1 MAAVIIGV
9 DPHKGSHTA
18 VVIDQAEMA
27 LDEVRVRASA
37 AQVQLLLAWAAAWPE
52 RTWAVEGAGGL
63 GHLLAQQLVAAGER
77 VLDVQPKL
85 AARVRLLAAGDV
97 NKNDPNDAR
106 SVAVVAL
113 RSAACPQVRPDDHAA
128 VLKVWAKRHRDL
140 SRSRNQVACRLHA
153 VLCELVPGGVS
164 KRIYA
169 AGAARILD
177 QIEPCSAVQAARCE
191 LAGEFLADLRRIDA
205 QRRDTRQKLAVAV
218 RASGTSVTE
227 VFGVGPA
234 VAAAVIG
241 DVRDISRF
249 PTRNHFAAYDGTA
262 PAEVSSGNRV
272 IYRLSLRGNRRL
284 NHAIHMAAVT
294 QIRYPHSKGRAY
306 YDKKIAEGKTAKE
319 ALRALKRQVSDAIY
333 QHLKA
338 DARRAA
344 AATAGPGGHPGND
357 SVASVAGSH
366 PEHRLFGQ
374 ATPGPAP
381 TLRSRPAPAKATP
394 RTGKPRR
401 ASQSVHAPIRLAAQQ
416 TQPRRSRLLPH
427 PVPRRSSPAPKRHS
441 RCATTLRAQEF
452 DKGRG
457 PVGLPPIGQ
466 ACDLPA
472 WPDQGPREGSLVK
485 FRSGHQPHADA
496 HRERRHPGQR
506 RPS

>member
-1 MAAVIIGV
+1 MAAVMIGV

-27 LDEVRVRASA
+27 LGEIRVRASA
-37 AQVQLLLAWAAAWPE
+37 AQAGRLLAWAAAWPE

-97 NKNDPNDAR
+97 NKNDPDDAR
-106 SVAVVAL
+106 SVAVAAL
-113 RSAACPQVRPDDHAA
+113 RSAACPPVRADDHAM
-128 VLKVWAKRHRDL
+128 VLKVRAKRHRDL
-140 SRSRNQVACRLHA
+140 SRARNQVTCRLHA

-164 KRIYA
+164 QQIRAAA
-169 AGAARILD
+169 AGRLLD
-177 QIEPCSAVQAARCE
+177 QIPPAGAVQAARRE
-191 LAGEFLADLRRIDA
+191 LAGEFLADLCRLDA
-205 QRRDTRQKLAVAV
+205 QRRDTRKKLAAAV
-218 RASGTSVTE
+218 RASGTTVTE

-249 PTRNHFAAYDGTA
+249 PGPDCFAAYNGTA
-262 PAEVSSGNRV
+262 PAEVSSGNRKAC
-272 IYRLSLRGNRRL
+272 RLSLRGNRRL

-294 QIRYPHSKGRAY
+294 QIRCRHTKGRAY
-306 YDKKIAEGKTAKE
+306 YDKKIAEGKTSKE

-344 AATAGPGGHPGND
+344 AAAGPGGHPGNG
-357 SVASVAGSH
+357 SVASAAGSH
-366 PEHRLFGQ
+366 PGHRLFGQ

-381 TLRSRPAPAKATP
+381 TLRPPPGPAKATGP
-394 RTGKPRR
+394 GSSRRTRR
-401 ASQSVHAPIRLAAQQ
+401 
-416 TQPRRSRLLPH
+416 
-427 PVPRRSSPAPKRHS
+427 PVP
-441 RCATTLRAQEF
+441 
-452 DKGRG
+452 
-457 PVGLPPIGQ
+457 
-466 ACDLPA
+466 
-472 WPDQGPREGSLVK
+472 
-485 FRSGHQPHADA
+485 GHTSA
-496 HRERRHPGQR
+496 
-506 RPS
+506 